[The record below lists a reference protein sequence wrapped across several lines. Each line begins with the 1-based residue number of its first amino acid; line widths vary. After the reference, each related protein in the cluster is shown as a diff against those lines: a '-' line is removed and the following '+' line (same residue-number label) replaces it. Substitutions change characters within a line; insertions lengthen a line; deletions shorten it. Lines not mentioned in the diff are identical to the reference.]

1 MNPMKEALQLQS
13 IMSQVASS
21 LLEVKAQLEILDKR
35 ITALENENER

>member
-1 MNPMKEALQLQS
+1 MNPMKEALRLQQ

>member
-1 MNPMKEALQLQS
+1 MNPMKEALSLQK

-21 LLEVKAQLEILDKR
+21 LLEVKAELEVLDKR

>member
-1 MNPMKEALQLQS
+1 MNPMKEALQLQQ

-21 LLEVKAQLEILDKR
+21 PLEVKAQLEILDKR